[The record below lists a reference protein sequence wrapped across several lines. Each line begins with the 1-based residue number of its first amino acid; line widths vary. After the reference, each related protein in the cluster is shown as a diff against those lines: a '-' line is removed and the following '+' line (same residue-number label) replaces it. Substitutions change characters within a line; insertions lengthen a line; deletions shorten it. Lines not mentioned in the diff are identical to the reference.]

1 MSENIPP
8 RMKMVFQCRVPVSRE
23 NMRFICENSTC
34 LWRVLYD
41 TELQYIAVWMNANVA
56 DVMKQDAE
64 QRKVLAPL
72 INDDQQTEEF
82 LYGANDIMFWEENG
96 EQKALKLDVA
106 RYEVDLKITDDKLF
120 AENWQSIV
128 EAFTKTP
135 FYTFNLEQQPHQLGA
150 VTN

>member
-41 TELQYIAVWMNANVA
+41 TGLQHIVVWMNANVS

-64 QRKVLAPL
+64 QRKVLAQL
-72 INDDQQTEEF
+72 INDDQQTEAF
-82 LYGANDIMFWEENG
+82 LDGANDTMFWEENG
-96 EQKALKLDVA
+96 EQKSLKLDVA
-106 RYEVDLKITDDKLF
+106 RYEVDVQITDCKSLS
-120 AENWQSIV
+120 EHWHSLQ
-128 EAFTKTP
+128 EAFTRAP
-135 FYTFNLEQQPHQLGA
+135 FFSFNLELQPHQFGA

>member
-8 RMKMVFQCRVPVSRE
+8 RMKMVFLCRVPVSRD
-23 NMRFICENSTC
+23 NMRSVCENSTC
-34 LWRVLYD
+34 LWRGLYN

-64 QRKVLAPL
+64 QRKILAPL
-72 INDDQQTEEF
+72 INDDQQTEAF
-82 LYGANDIMFWEENG
+82 LNGANDIMFWEENG
-96 EQKALKLDVA
+96 EQKGLKLEVA
-106 RYEVDLKITDDKLF
+106 RYEVDLKITDDRLF
-120 AENWQSIV
+120 SEHWQSIV
-128 EAFTKTP
+128 EAFTKAP